1 MMMTASRDQLPVFPL
16 PRDDVNPPGAYTRYR
31 ACDPVKRV
39 RTPFGTPAWLVTR
52 YRDVR
57 EVLRSQVISS
67 NPRLPGF
74 PAFVGFRRLT
84 ADSSAPPFPLV
95 DMDPPQHG
103 YYRRIVAPELTVKA
117 ISRLIPRVESIVDG
131 LLDGTEAAAAV
142 AEGTVDLIESFC
154 ADLPSQII
162 CEMLGFPPAERRYF
176 RALAEEVN
184 DEHTSE
190 QRRAAVHLEMND
202 YVADKVARRD
212 EQRGE
217 EFIDRLLAARDHG
230 DLPADEVVNLARMMY
245 SAGVGTTAN
254 ALALSVV
261 ALLTHPGQAELMRDP
276 DTDLA
281 GAVEEL
287 MRWTSIVHGLA
298 RVATEPFAI
307 AGQQIEPG
315 EGLLLAL
322 PSANRDPDAFADAD
336 RLDLTRP
343 PGDQLGFGQGIH
355 QCPGQQL
362 ARVELQIGLSRL
374 LRRFPRLRLAVAAEE
389 LTFKKGFVHG
399 VETLPV
405 VWS

>member
-1 MMMTASRDQLPVFPL
+1 MMTAPSDELPVFPL
-16 PRDDVNPPGAYTRYR
+16 PRDDVNPPGAYMEYR
-31 ACDPVKRV
+31 ASDPVKKV

-57 EVLRSQVISS
+57 DVLRSQVISS

-74 PAFVGFRRLT
+74 PAFVGFRRLI
-84 ADSSAPPFPLV
+84 ADSSAPLFPLV

-103 YYRRIVAPELTVKA
+103 YYRRLVAPELTVNA
-117 ISRLIPRVESIVDG
+117 ISRLTPRIESIVDG
-131 LLDGTEAAAAV
+131 LLDGVAAAGAAA
-142 AEGTVDLIESFC
+142 AEGTVDLVESFC

-190 QRRAAVHLEMND
+190 QRRAVVHLEMND
-202 YVADKVARRD
+202 YVADKVALRD
-212 EQRGE
+212 KQRGE
-217 EFIDRLLAARDHG
+217 EFIDRLLACRDRG
-230 DLPADEVVNLARMMY
+230 ELPADEVVTVARMMY

-261 ALLTHPGQAELMRDP
+261 ALLAHPDQAELMRNP

-281 GAVEEL
+281 RAVEEL

-322 PSANRDPDAFADAD
+322 PSANHDPDAFADPD

-343 PGDQLGFGQGIH
+343 PGDQLAFGQGIH

-374 LRRFPRLRLAVAAEE
+374 LRRFPRLRLAVPAGE

>member
-1 MMMTASRDQLPVFPL
+1 MSASPDQLPVFPL
-16 PRDDVNPPGAYTRYR
+16 PRDDVNPPDAYTRYR
-31 ACDPVKRV
+31 SSDPVKQV

-74 PAFVGFRRLT
+74 PAFVGFRRLS
-84 ADSSAPPFPLV
+84 ADSSARPIPLV

-117 ISRLIPRVESIVDG
+117 ISRLTPRIESIVDG
-131 LLDGTEAAAAV
+131 LLDGVAAAA
-142 AEGTVDLIESFC
+142 AEGAVDLIESFC
-154 ADLPSQII
+154 ADLPSQVI

-190 QRRAAVHLEMND
+190 QRRGAAYLEMND
-202 YVADKVARRD
+202 YVADKVALRD

-217 EFIDRLLAARDHG
+217 EFIDRLLAARDRG
-230 DLPADEVVNLARMMY
+230 DLPADEVVNVARTMY

-261 ALLTHPGQAELMRDP
+261 ALLAHPDQAELMRSP

-281 GAVEEL
+281 RAVEEL

-307 AGQQIEPG
+307 AGQQIKPG
-315 EGLLLAL
+315 EGLVLAL
-322 PSANRDPDAFADAD
+322 PSANRDPDAFADPD
-336 RLDLTRP
+336 RLDLSRP

-374 LRRFPRLRLAVAAEE
+374 LLRFPRLRLAVPAED
-389 LTFKKGFVHG
+389 LTFKRGFVHG
-399 VETLPV
+399 IETLPV